1 LTKWFNFFYTITDE
15 TLKYSLLIVF
25 FDFNIFCVAIIV
37 FTYLRNSG
45 IRAFRELKL
54 NKFTFTLNV
63 RYIVMQKQTKIYIA
77 GHNGMVGSAIWR
89 TLTAKGY
96 TNLIGCS
103 SKQLDLKN
111 QQAVKDFFATE
122 KPEVVIDAAAKVG
135 GILANNDFP
144 FQFLMENMQMQNN
157 LIDTALQSGVD
168 KFIFLGSSCI
178 YPKLA
183 PQPLKEEYLL
193 TDSLEPTNEW
203 YAIAK
208 ITGVKACQAIRKQF
222 GKDYVSLMPT
232 NLYGTHDNFDLNSS
246 HVLPAMIRKFHQAK
260 MNNDAVELWGSG
272 TPMREFLF
280 VDDMAEAVVFA
291 LENKLPEYLYN
302 VGTGQD
308 LTIKQLAET
317 IQKMVGH
324 QGDIVWDTAKP
335 DGTPRK
341 LMDVSKMHDLGWKHK
356 TQLEEGIEKTYNW
369 FLENQ
374 GKYKEVK
381 L

>member
-1 LTKWFNFFYTITDE
+1 
-15 TLKYSLLIVF
+15 
-25 FDFNIFCVAIIV
+25 
-37 FTYLRNSG
+37 
-45 IRAFRELKL
+45 
-54 NKFTFTLNV
+54 
-63 RYIVMQKQTKIYIA
+63 MQKDTKIYIA

-96 TNLIGCS
+96 TNLIGAS
-103 SKQLDLKN
+103 SATLDLKN
-111 QQAVKDFFATE
+111 QQAVKDYFATE
-122 KPEVVIDAAAKVG
+122 KPEVIIDAAAKVG
-135 GILANNDFP
+135 GILANNNFP
-144 FQFLMENMQMQNN
+144 YQFLMENMQIQNN
-157 LIDTALQSGVD
+157 LIDTALQAGAE

-222 GKDYVSLMPT
+222 NKDYVSLMPT

-246 HVLPAMIRKFHQAK
+246 HVLPAMLRKFHEAK
-260 MNNDAVELWGSG
+260 MNNNEPVELWGSG

-308 LTIKQLAET
+308 LTIKELAVT
-317 IQKMVGH
+317 IQKITSHKG
-324 QGDIVWDTAKP
+324 QIIWDDTKP

-341 LMDVSKMHDLGWKHK
+341 LMDVSKMHNVGWKHK
-356 TQLEEGIEKTYNW
+356 VGLEEGIQKTYKW
-369 FLENQ
+369 FLENIEN
-374 GKYKEVK
+374 YKEVK